1 MYLMN
6 MGSGCLAVCT
16 QNSKMVGDEAV
27 RAGNMDLYGELE
39 MFFMAMVLG
48 TLLGLVYS
56 FWLYW
61 IND

>member
-1 MYLMN
+1 MIEKGEN
-6 MGSGCLAVCT
+6 TTHV
-16 QNSKMVGDEAV
+16 
-27 RAGNMDLYGELE
+27 GNMDLYGELE

-48 TLLGLVYS
+48 VLTGLVYS